1 MTEEKARK
9 IAATAA
15 GIREDQVD
23 VAVKAYREAL
33 CDLFNDEPEWYV
45 ALFFA
50 GSATCVAEGTE
61 IQMHFHPTAGKTPS
75 QRLYVYRNK
84 SYNEWG
90 EARAEELLH
99 QATFKIRTAT

>member
-50 GSATCVAEGTE
+50 GSATCVGARGPRSSSGELR
-61 IQMHFHPTAGKTPS
+61 QM
-75 QRLYVYRNK
+75 RR
-84 SYNEWG
+84 
-90 EARAEELLH
+90 
-99 QATFKIRTAT
+99 